1 MGRRPGRS
9 VLEQRNIFCNRGDL
23 RNEADVEQNFARR
36 LIESLGYADKAI
48 RPKAA
53 LEELSI
59 GPLGGAKKYRPDFAI
74 KASAHIRW
82 ILEAKAPSERLDN
95 HFDQA
100 QGYCE
105 AINNSYAKA
114 NPVRYFILTN
124 GVETRIY
131 EAGTTVPILTL
142 KFKHFIE
149 NNTGYRSLREMLR
162 PGMFSGNATPAD
174 ADVIHFM
181 KPSIAE
187 VNHVFAKCHQHIH
200 QSDHISQA
208 KGFEE
213 FVKLITLKLLSDKKV
228 KDEYPG
234 VLAEKRFDYPSDEVT
249 FSLHWVKNHAQS
261 TPNPVDSILFKGFM
275 EDVEKQIA
283 RRVRKRFFDENGHIE
298 LRPET
303 IRGVVEQLEKLFL
316 FGIDADL
323 NGRLFENFLGATMRG
338 KDLGQY
344 FTPRTLVKMGV
355 GLGDLKITDYVLD
368 GCCGTGGF
376 LIDALA
382 DMWAKVNSNTSLSNQ
397 VKERK
402 RKKIAQEQI
411 YGIDFAKSPNLAKIA
426 RLNMYLH
433 GDGGSRI
440 FNVDSLDLCVT
451 SDSNDIPE
459 ENTDPNDTP
468 EETVEKD
475 EMRDLG
481 FFEKFNVVL
490 TNPPFSKQYERDKEG
505 DERILDQYKVAEDKE
520 KVLAKQMFFEMY
532 HHYLKPGGRL
542 ISVIDDGFL
551 SGRDHKHFRN
561 WLRRQYIIK
570 AVISLPGDAF
580 QRSDARVKTS
590 FIVLEKRET
599 SKNHSGD
606 DQPSIF
612 MYACRYVGIDDPKR
626 QRWLPG
632 DEELRNNAQ
641 NEVEEVVREY
651 QAFLCGQGDAQY
663 IVPANR
669 AHDRLDVKRCLAMP
683 NERLAYWQA
692 SNTTT
697 LLKLSDVVSPKTFD
711 DGEVIE
717 CKDHD
722 DYVQYFTVK
731 YEGIAQ
737 LGDTIFPKTETQY
750 SQLYRVRQG
759 DIVISNIAVT
769 YGSVAI
775 VPQELDGTVVS
786 KEYTVLSANP
796 GFDARVVWAV
806 LRSPEIRA
814 ALLLQTTGAN
824 RTRIRWDD
832 VQGIPFPYPNEEKV
846 TRIVQHIEAAEAARI
861 QALRERTTAIE
872 ELNNALHLNQDEA
885 HRILEAFKPPS

>member
-1 MGRRPGRS
+1 MGKRPGRS
-9 VLEQRNIFCNRGDL
+9 VLGHRNIFCNLRDL

-36 LIESLGYADKAI
+36 LIEALGYPDNAI

-53 LEELSI
+53 LEELSV
-59 GPLGGAKKYRPDFAI
+59 GPLGGAEKYRPDFAV

-100 QGYCE
+100 YGYCE
-105 AINNSYAKA
+105 AINNSYANA

-131 EAGTTVPILTL
+131 EAGTTVPIFTL
-142 KFKHFIE
+142 RFEHFSE
-149 NNTGYRSLREMLR
+149 SNNGYRSLKEMLR
-162 PGMFSGNATPAD
+162 PGMFSGNAIPAD
-174 ADVIHFM
+174 ADVIHFV

-228 KDEYPG
+228 KEKYPG
-234 VLAEKRFDYPSDEVT
+234 VFVEKSFDHPSDEVT
-249 FSLHWVKNHAQS
+249 FSLHWVKNHEQS
-261 TPNPVDSILFKGFM
+261 TPNPVDSILFKDFM
-275 EDVEKQIA
+275 EDVERQIA
-283 RRVRKRFFDENGHIE
+283 RRVRKRFFDENEHIE

-303 IRGVVEQLEKLFL
+303 IRGVVEQLENLFL

-323 NGRLFENFLGATMRG
+323 NGRLFENFLSATMRG

-355 GLGDLKITDYVLD
+355 GLGDLKTTDYVLD

-382 DMWAKVNSNTSLSNQ
+382 DMWVKVNSNASLSNRT
-397 VKERK
+397 KERK

-440 FNVDSLDLCVT
+440 FNVDSLDLRVT
-451 SDSNDIPE
+451 SDPDDTPE

-475 EMRDLG
+475 EMRNLG
-481 FFEKFNVVL
+481 FVEKFDVVL

-505 DERILDQYKVAEDKE
+505 DARILDQYQVAKDKE

-532 HHYLKPGGRL
+532 HHYLKPGGKL

-551 SGRDHKHFRN
+551 SGRNYKQFRD
-561 WLRRQYIIK
+561 WLRRMYIIK

-599 SKNHSGD
+599 GENHGRRE
-606 DQPSIF
+606 QPSIF

-632 DEELRNNAQ
+632 DDELRHNAQ
-641 NEVEEVVREY
+641 NEVEEVAHEY
-651 QAFLCGQGDAQY
+651 QAFLCGQGDTKY

-669 AHDRLDVKRCLAMP
+669 AYDRLDVKRCLVMHD
-683 NERLAYWQA
+683 ERLSDWQA

-697 LLKLSDVVSPKTFD
+697 LLKLSDVVRPKTFD
-711 DGEVIE
+711 DDDVIE
-717 CKDHD
+717 CKCHD

-731 YEGIAQ
+731 YERIAQ
-737 LGDTIFPKTETQY
+737 SGDTIFPKTETQY

-759 DIVISNIAVT
+759 DVVISNIAVT

-786 KEYTVLSANP
+786 KEYTVLSVKP
-796 GFDARVVWAV
+796 GFDARLVWAV

-832 VQGIPFPYPNEEKV
+832 IQDISFPYPDEE
-846 TRIVQHIEAAEAARI
+846 TANGIVQHIEEAEAARM
-861 QALRERTTAIE
+861 QALREQAAAIA
-872 ELNNALHLNQDEA
+872 ELNNALHLDQDQA
-885 HRILEAFKPPS
+885 HHILDAFKPPR